1 MTEFPYAKNGD
12 AVRIELPME
21 LIVRNRSELKSIV
34 LGLLEDGTRGF
45 VLDFARTERIDS
57 SGLGVLVSI
66 AKRVRDEGGDLRLA
80 GINDALWDVF
90 RATRLDLL
98 FERDY
103 SDEGGTMRPAPPVAP
118 PRTIAMREGEPER
131 ERRSEPGL
139 GR

>member
-1 MTEFPYAKNGD
+1 MTEFPYAQNGD

-34 LGLLEDGTRGF
+34 LGLLEGDARTF
-45 VLDFARTERIDS
+45 VLDFGATERVDS

-66 AKRVRDEGGDLRLA
+66 AKRIRDEGGDLRLA
-80 GINDALWDVF
+80 NMNDALWDVF

-98 FERDY
+98 FERDD
-103 SDEGGTMRPAPPVAP
+103 SADGGSVRTATPVVP
-118 PRTIAMREGEPER
+118 PRPSAMHAEQDR
-131 ERRSEPGL
+131 ERRGESGL